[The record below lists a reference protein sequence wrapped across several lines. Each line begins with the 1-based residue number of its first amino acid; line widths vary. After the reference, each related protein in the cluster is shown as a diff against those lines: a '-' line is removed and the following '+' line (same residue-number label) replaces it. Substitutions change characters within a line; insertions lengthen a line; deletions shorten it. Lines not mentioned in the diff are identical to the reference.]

1 VFSAIWLPTRN
12 GVRTPKGKGRQA
24 ITYTILTPNNNMNE
38 QEQIQKLNS
47 EISRL
52 KDMLDKVIKVGNTM
66 SIKTGVYPC
75 AKYYQGELKDWAD
88 IVTKYNEEESK

>member
-1 VFSAIWLPTRN
+1 
-12 GVRTPKGKGRQA
+12 
-24 ITYTILTPNNNMNE
+24 MNE